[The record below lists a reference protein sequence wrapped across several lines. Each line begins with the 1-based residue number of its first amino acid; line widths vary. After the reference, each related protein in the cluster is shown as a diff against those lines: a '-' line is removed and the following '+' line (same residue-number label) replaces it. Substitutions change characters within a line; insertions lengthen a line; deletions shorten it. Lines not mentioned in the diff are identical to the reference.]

1 MGLQFHPVANPATT
15 LTSDNA
21 SPRAHKRIQHDVT
34 DPAAVFNGS
43 LHQRHRFGRW
53 VERNGSGLVK
63 TPDVALVPVTA
74 PVVLVPFPPAVED
87 RLVLALVIGSAQG
100 EGTLGPDDELGPVT
114 SSVDEGPLL
123 GVQFRAGHE
132 DVYRAVGVGQHVLA
146 GYEQK
151 VVKAVPQSIVLDRS
165 SSTGI

>member
-1 MGLQFHPVANPATT
+1 M
-15 LTSDNA
+15 
-21 SPRAHKRIQHDVT
+21 SPILLLFSMARCISGT
-34 DPAAVFNGS
+34 
-43 LHQRHRFGRW
+43 
-53 VERNGSGLVK
+53 GLVVGWRGMAVGLSK
-63 TPDVALVPVTA
+63 LQTSPWSRSPHQWCLS
-74 PVVLVPFPPAVED
+74 LPAS
-87 RLVLALVIGSAQG
+87 RRGSAQG

-132 DVYRAVGVGQHVLA
+132 DVYLAVGVGQHVLA